1 MSVPTIFLSC
11 SQVDEVWAK
20 AFAEALKERRISLWL
35 NEWGLKPSDALVD
48 AIDRAL
54 RESEALVFLLG
65 PKSVDKPSLFF
76 ELGAALALQKRI
88 ISVVSKDVEQ
98 SKIPAPLLRMRRVVQ
113 GAPAETAEEVA
124 RAVAA

>member
-1 MSVPTIFLSC
+1 MNHPTIFLSY
-11 SQVDEVWAK
+11 SQEDKAWAK
-20 AFAEALKERRISLWL
+20 AFADALKRHGISLWFD
-35 NEWGLKPSDALVD
+35 EWDLKPGDKLSD

-54 RESEALVFLLG
+54 RESETLVFLLG

-88 ISVVSKDVEQ
+88 ISVVSENIHR
-98 SKIPAPLLRMRRVVQ
+98 SEIPAPLLRMRRVVQ
-113 GAPAETAEEVA
+113 GDPEETAEEVA